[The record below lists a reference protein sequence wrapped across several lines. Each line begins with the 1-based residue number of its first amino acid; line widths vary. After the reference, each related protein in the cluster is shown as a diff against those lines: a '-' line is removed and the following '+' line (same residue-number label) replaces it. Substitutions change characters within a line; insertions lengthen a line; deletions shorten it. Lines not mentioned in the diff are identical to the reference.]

1 MMRPKRRRQE
11 VWQIKSVLKISLAE
25 VAAVERIGE
34 EWSGVEWSGRRPT
47 EWVWWWCGVD
57 NRSWD

>member
-34 EWSGVEWSGRRPT
+34 EWSGVEWSEVGADPRSG
-47 EWVWWWCGVD
+47 CGCVGVV
-57 NRSWD
+57 RCG

>member
-34 EWSGVEWSGRRPT
+34 EWSGVEWSEVGPLPPLHPLLPPDSL
-47 EWVWWWCGVD
+47 V
-57 NRSWD
+57 